1 LKENNRQVFY
11 QCNACKAKREVLIN
25 LTYYND
31 HHVCEEGHFHPL
43 VLAIDRKYQ
52 VRSQSRVMAKKKKTI
67 AIPMPSVKLDNKE
80 LLYRRD
86 IIKRFKF
93 IKLINNVSTATFFA
107 GEKDNI
113 QEIIKLNGDNF
124 LFGVEYQ
131 LYNENQSDRIKKLVV
146 QMLNALNQGRTYDL
160 NALSSLVVFLITAI
174 GLDEEYPTSQIMHEI
189 TFSSTRYLQ
198 WVNASVGEEIVS
210 YKDVLPEELYSH
222 ILKVLEHFEFG
233 KLSIEEISEKTEL
246 DLNII
251 TQMANKLVEIGFLKV
266 IYQE

>member
-1 LKENNRQVFY
+1 
-11 QCNACKAKREVLIN
+11 
-25 LTYYND
+25 
-31 HHVCEEGHFHPL
+31 L

-174 GLDEEYPTSQIMHEI
+174 GLNEEYPTSQIMHEI